1 MKRILVLQSRTSE
14 RGIERERANF
24 TRAAQGAAE
33 LTFLSSVDEKL
44 SWTNPDELLREY
56 DGIIFGGSSDFDFHG
71 GRNERDPARLMSMI
85 VLSRA
90 KNIVAH
96 ARADG
101 LPILGVCF
109 GHQLIAQMH
118 EGGVSN
124 DTAQSKFGSY
134 GVQLTEAGKSA
145 VLFGSLSESFFAQYA
160 HKDSVTDLP
169 EGATLLATG
178 SACRFSILRY
188 GSSIYTTQYHPESER
203 MGSMERFHETPE
215 ASQIIQLWLEKIVR
229 GG

>member
-90 KNIVAH
+90 KNIVAG
-96 ARADG
+96 R
-101 LPILGVCF
+101 
-109 GHQLIAQMH
+109 
-118 EGGVSN
+118 
-124 DTAQSKFGSY
+124 
-134 GVQLTEAGKSA
+134 SA
-145 VLFGSLSESFFAQYA
+145 P
-160 HKDSVTDLP
+160 T
-169 EGATLLATG
+169 
-178 SACRFSILRY
+178 ACRSLACASGI
-188 GSSIYTTQYHPESER
+188 SSSPRCMRAE
-203 MGSMERFHETPE
+203 
-215 ASQIIQLWLEKIVR
+215 
-229 GG
+229 